1 VGRQKHPKFHVQE
14 NENMNSL
21 FKNLILAIFITFAG
35 FFVLLCIIGGIKT
48 YTPVPLGDMWDGYI
62 EFFIRVL
69 DGDKKI
75 WWSQHNEHRILISR
89 LLFWTD
95 ITFFKGLSIFLLIV
109 NYLLGGLISY
119 SFFKILKKALP
130 EKEDKI
136 TIYCFSLFIC
146 AITFSWIQREN
157 YVWTFQSQFFLV
169 FLLPL
174 VALYCLYLSSLN
186 ENDQRSFL
194 FSCIAGVASAGSMVS
209 GVFILPIMVIS
220 SFILKMKKTRIIFLC
235 ILSALVYFLY
245 FYDYRSIA
253 YHASPINVL
262 LHHPFDFLKFV
273 LLYLGGPFYYLSS
286 QKEYIGIL
294 AGLFLILSWCYFAYR
309 SKNSRIFSLQLV
321 LLAFIFYI
329 GLSAASTGAGR
340 LGISDATSSRYM
352 TPALMAW
359 SALLVLYALNLSK
372 KARYLMKPILIIKLL
387 FLSSWQLHAIGYSG
401 LGASFEQM
409 ISALALQLQIKDRI
423 QTDMVY
429 ANQRKVLPLAKTA
442 SENKLSIFGTPRF
455 QELTHSL
462 GKIQLNQPNNP
473 CLGSIDE
480 ISPIE
485 GEDAYVKV
493 QG

>member
-1 VGRQKHPKFHVQE
+1 
-14 NENMNSL
+14 
-21 FKNLILAIFITFAG
+21 
-35 FFVLLCIIGGIKT
+35 
-48 YTPVPLGDMWDGYI
+48 
-62 EFFIRVL
+62 
-69 DGDKKI
+69 
-75 WWSQHNEHRILISR
+75 
-89 LLFWTD
+89 
-95 ITFFKGLSIFLLIV
+95 
-109 NYLLGGLISY
+109 
-119 SFFKILKKALP
+119 
-130 EKEDKI
+130 
-136 TIYCFSLFIC
+136 
-146 AITFSWIQREN
+146 
-157 YVWTFQSQFFLV
+157 
-169 FLLPL
+169 
-174 VALYCLYLSSLN
+174 
-186 ENDQRSFL
+186 
-194 FSCIAGVASAGSMVS
+194 
-209 GVFILPIMVIS
+209 
-220 SFILKMKKTRIIFLC
+220 
-235 ILSALVYFLY
+235 
-245 FYDYRSIA
+245 
-253 YHASPINVL
+253 VL

-493 QG
+493 QGWIYDPKTQQIPSFIQILDRDKKIVGYAFTGKRRSDLKRAISPKAIYAGFTGYMLIPQQGDKIILSGDNPDCHFLTIAK